1 MNINQFSHI
10 GSAQHRK
17 YVPSILSC
25 YNAKWYP
32 LFKNHRFYPSSYPY
46 VSHDWYNSKAIPITT
61 QHRNYQSS
69 QELLLF
75 TALRQSG
82 QGMHQ
87 LDSSELVIDHFSKIE
102 GLGKSTIRKY
112 LDYLGFR
119 SSIRIKDLN
128 QFQKTRLY
136 QHLNDWIESRNILIG
151 NNHLNFK
158 QSQLQKLRSIQSY
171 RGIRNAKGLP
181 VRGQKTK
188 SNARTKRKLRIT

>member
-32 LFKNHRFYPSSYPY
+32 LSSYTY
-46 VSHDWYNSKAIPITT
+46 VSHDAHYSGLTT

-69 QELLLF
+69 QEPLLF
-75 TALRQSG
+75 TALRQSGQG

-136 QHLNDWIESRNILIG
+136 QHLND
-151 NNHLNFK
+151 
-158 QSQLQKLRSIQSY
+158 
-171 RGIRNAKGLP
+171 
-181 VRGQKTK
+181 
-188 SNARTKRKLRIT
+188 